1 MNNFNAAFHGEVKS
15 QANLT
20 FNRKID
26 HLRICL
32 NKNVSF
38 IGKSTGFND
47 VEFIHNALPE
57 IDFDEISLETSLLG
71 YKLNAP
77 IIISAMT
84 GGSRVAM
91 KINEVL
97 ARAAEKLGIG
107 MGVGSQRVA
116 LENPSLS
123 STFSIVREVAPNAFL
138 IANLGAAQ
146 FSLGFG
152 VEEARKAIEMIDAN
166 ALAVHL
172 NPLQEAVQC
181 EGEPKFRGVLSK
193 LNELVAELDV
203 PLIVKETGAGI
214 SREVAVLLEK
224 IGVKCVDIGGAGGTS
239 WAAVEYFRALE
250 SNNDLYASIAKL
262 FWDWGIPTA
271 ISVCEVSCATG
282 LEIIATGG
290 VRSGLDVA
298 KAIAL
303 GASSAGIALPLLRPA
318 YERGVEGVLDFLNKV
333 ILELR
338 TVMFLVGAKSISDL
352 KRVPLII
359 GGFTAEWLKLRGIK
373 LEKYARRTGNV

>member
-1 MNNFNAAFHGEVKS
+1 MGLSGFDDKF
-15 QANLT
+15 QAHLT

-32 NKNVSF
+32 NRNVSF
-38 IGKSTGFND
+38 MGKSTGFND
-47 VEFIHNALPE
+47 VELVHRALPE

-71 YKLNAP
+71 HRLKAP

-84 GGSRVAM
+84 GGSRLAM

-97 ARAAEKLGIG
+97 ARVAEELGIG

-116 LENPSLS
+116 LENPDLS
-123 STFSIVREVAPNAFL
+123 PTFSIVREVAPTAFL

-152 VEEARKAIEMIDAN
+152 LDEARRAVEMINAD
-166 ALAVHL
+166 ALAIHL
-172 NPLQEAVQC
+172 NPLQEIVQR
-181 EGEPKFRGVLSK
+181 EGEPKFSGVLSK
-193 LNELVAELDV
+193 IGELVDGLDV

-214 SREVAVLLEK
+214 SMEVAFLLERV
-224 IGVKCVDIGGAGGTS
+224 GVKCVDVGGAGGTS
-239 WAAVEYFRALE
+239 WAAVEYYRALE
-250 SNNDLYASIAKL
+250 ANDDLYASLAKL
-262 FWDWGIPTA
+262 FWDWGIPTV
-271 ISVCEVSCATG
+271 ISVCEVGYATD

-318 YERGVEGVLDFLNKV
+318 YDRGVEGVLDFLNRM
-333 ILELR
+333 ILELKA
-338 TVMFLVGAKSISDL
+338 TMFLVGAKSISDL
-352 KRVPLII
+352 RRVPLVI
-359 GGFTAEWLKLRGIK
+359 GGFTAEWLKLRGVK
-373 LEKYARRTGNV
+373 LEVYSRRIGNV